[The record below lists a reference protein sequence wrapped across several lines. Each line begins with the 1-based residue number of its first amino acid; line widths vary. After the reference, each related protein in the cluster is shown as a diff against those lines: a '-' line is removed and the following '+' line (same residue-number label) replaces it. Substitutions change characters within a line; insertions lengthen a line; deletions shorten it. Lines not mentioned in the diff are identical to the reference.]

1 MRQEMAPLQRVSREC
16 GKFVMVFL
24 TAKQHLP
31 RRSPWRWLLEKLMPV
46 SVAYR
51 PERHY
56 MRGPG
61 PKYRERH
68 AESLAPP
75 RSH

>member
-1 MRQEMAPLQRVSREC
+1 MAPVDSKPHPPRLSR
-16 GKFVMVFL
+16 
-24 TAKQHLP
+24 
-31 RRSPWRWLLEKLMPV
+31 WRWLLGKLVPATV
-46 SVAYR
+46 TYR

-68 AESLAPP
+68 PDP
-75 RSH
+75 QNRRSAG